1 MLTSS
6 FFHYDGPGRISI
18 ARKVPRGTPAG
29 YRIYK
34 PLWPGSWLWEEP
46 YKSDIEAYR
55 NRYFRDVLGPL
66 NPQQVHDELHTLSG
80 GFEPVLLCWE
90 HLVKPDDWCHRRMV
104 AEWFESELGI
114 DVPERGPAPKKNA
127 PKKQPTLFEAGPS

>member
-18 ARKVPRGTPAG
+18 ARQVPRGTPAG

-34 PLWPGSWLWEEP
+34 PLWPGKWLWEEP

-66 NPQQVHDELHTLSG
+66 NPQEVYDQLHELAD

-104 AEWFESELGI
+104 AEWFQQELSI
-114 DVPERGPAPKKNA
+114 DVAERPPVAKKKA
-127 PKKQPTLFEAGPS
+127 PKKQPTLFEA